1 MLLLKTRGCEMVRYL
16 RVLLSV
22 VGLLVLQVN
31 AQEFPNKML
40 SLVVPYPA
48 GGPSDVV
55 ARKIQPDLMKSLGQN
70 IIVENISGASGS
82 LGVQRVISNG
92 ADGYT
97 ALMGTPMELVQA
109 PLALSAVKYKPED
122 MRLAGIVMNTNMV
135 LVGRKNLPFNTVE
148 ELIAYA
154 KNPKNKELT
163 YGSLGAG
170 SMYHLVAERFKQLT
184 KIEMLHVPYK
194 GGAPLMQDLLGEQ
207 IDLVFIPLA
216 GNLPSLIE
224 SGQIKAF
231 GITTAS
237 QHPNFPKI
245 PTMSQVKGLK
255 DFLFDIWIGIEVPR
269 NTPEPA
275 MIKWHQAVANLKDAP
290 DVRKAI
296 EDMGGRQPQK
306 MLNQADLDKFYK
318 QEIARYQAIAKS
330 INLEAQ

>member
-1 MLLLKTRGCEMVRYL
+1 MVRYI
-16 RVLLSV
+16 RALLYV
-22 VGLLVLQVN
+22 VGFMALQVG

-40 SLVVPYPA
+40 TLVVPYPA

-70 IIVENISGASGS
+70 LIVDNTSGANGS
-82 LGVQRVISNG
+82 LGVQRVINAGS
-92 ADGYT
+92 DGYT

-148 ELIAYA
+148 ELIKYA
-154 KNPKNKELT
+154 KDPKNKELS

-184 KIEMLHVPYK
+184 NINMLHVPYK
-194 GGAPLMQDLLGEQ
+194 GGAPLMQDLIGEQ
-207 IDLVFIPLA
+207 IDLVFFPLA

-231 GITTAS
+231 GITTATA
-237 QHPNFPKI
+237 HPNFPKI
-245 PTMSQVKGLK
+245 PPISQIKGMK
-255 DFLFDIWIGIEVPR
+255 DFLFDVWIGVELPR

-275 MIKWHQAVANLKDAP
+275 MVKWHQAVANLKDSP

-296 EDMGGRQPQK
+296 DDMGGRMPQK
-306 MLNQADLDKFYK
+306 MLSQADLDKFYR
-318 QEIARYQAIAKS
+318 QEIARYQAIAKA